1 MENGAYWIVK
11 KKLQFL
17 ATALKRLSIKP
28 KPPFS
33 ARRRGNRMET
43 KQSAG
48 ELLKEARAELAKAH
62 DHLMELTAKLPM
74 QYFGLVDGDMIQSED
89 CAIAKIDAYLAAPSE
104 SAMEMV
110 RKIREEG
117 EYNDSHGKKEPAN
130 TFALLDT
137 EAAALIEGLQR
148 RVPSALFDE
157 IIEIQPLSYAKLGRA
172 FAKHGVKVEG

>member
-1 MENGAYWIVK
+1 MSY
-11 KKLQFL
+11 
-17 ATALKRLSIKP
+17 KP
-28 KPPFS
+28 N
-33 ARRRGNRMET
+33 AR
-43 KQSAG
+43 

-110 RKIREEG
+110 RKIRR
-117 EYNDSHGKKEPAN
+117 NDDDIKFFHL
-130 TFALLDT
+130 TDT